1 MNLEAGDIYK
11 TKEEID
17 AAILRGERIGYVSS
31 RVAKAVTKGLAQ
43 MTYEESKAYW
53 RKRNK
58 SKGKKKG

>member
-1 MNLEAGDIYK
+1 MNLETGKIYK
-11 TKEEID
+11 TQEEIN

-53 RKRNK
+53 RKRNRK
-58 SKGKKKG
+58 NNKKG